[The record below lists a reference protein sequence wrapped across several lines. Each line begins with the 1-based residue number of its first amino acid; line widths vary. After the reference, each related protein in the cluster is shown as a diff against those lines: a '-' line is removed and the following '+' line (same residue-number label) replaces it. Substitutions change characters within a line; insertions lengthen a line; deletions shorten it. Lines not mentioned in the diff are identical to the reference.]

1 VRRAQVICCTVAAA
15 SFNVSPAV
23 VTDRR
28 RSYHPAR
35 HFARAAYYIVTGEST
50 TRTGAAF
57 NVDHTC
63 ILNSIRIAEKD
74 GERLQQIV
82 DLAREELAIDGPKR
96 ATTWQ
101 RIRELEQRVARLEQ
115 LLSERTAAP
124 LKAVG

>member
-1 VRRAQVICCTVAAA
+1 MRKAQLICCTVAAA
-15 SFNVSPAV
+15 SFNIPLSS

-35 HFARAAYYIVTGEST
+35 HFARAAYYVVTGEST
-50 TRTGAAF
+50 TRTGAVF
-57 NVDHTC
+57 NVDHSTV
-63 ILNSIRIAEKD
+63 LHSIRIAEND
-74 GERLQQIV
+74 GERLQKIV

-101 RIRELEQRVARLEQ
+101 RIRELEQRVERLEQ
-115 LLSERTAAP
+115 LLNERTAPP